1 MLAAQADGS
10 GKAGNAVGKLMTKI
24 RQKLC
29 RHAFIQCGKWHHEGK
44 TWHLTGQC
52 AVCDREVFRIYLK
65 DACVERM
72 YEEMQKEK
80 RGKAE
85 SRGR

>member
-1 MLAAQADGS
+1 MLATQTDGN
-10 GKAGNAVGKLMTKI
+10 GKVGNAVGKLTMRI

-29 RHAFIQCGKWHHEGK
+29 RHAFIQCGKWRHEGK

-72 YEEMQKEK
+72 YDEMQKENERRK
-80 RGKAE
+80 T
-85 SRGR
+85 

>member
-1 MLAAQADGS
+1 ME
-10 GKAGNAVGKLMTKI
+10 KLMTKI

-29 RHAFIQCGKWHHEGK
+29 RHAFIQCGKWRHEGK

-72 YEEMQKEK
+72 YDEMQKEK
-80 RGKAE
+80 ERRKT
-85 SRGR
+85 